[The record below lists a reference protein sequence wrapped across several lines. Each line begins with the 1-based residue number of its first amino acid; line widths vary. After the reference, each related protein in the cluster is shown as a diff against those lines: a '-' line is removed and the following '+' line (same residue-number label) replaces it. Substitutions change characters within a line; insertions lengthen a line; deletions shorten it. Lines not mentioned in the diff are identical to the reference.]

1 MTVSSDSADGGSGVD
16 SARFQRRPA
25 GGGAWT
31 TIDTDTSSPY
41 STSWDTTPLADG
53 DYDLRV
59 LTTDQAGNTFTS
71 ATRTVTVDNTAPS
84 VTVTAPTGFVNA
96 AAPDPFTATA
106 TTPDGDVQDVE
117 LFSCSNVSVN
127 CSSGSWVSLGVDGS
141 APYSASWPVDPDG
154 NRALRAVATDGAG
167 NTGSDVVNVT
177 VDRTSPTG
185 SLTAPAD
192 GTFVTATV
200 AVSSDSAD
208 GGSGVDSARFQRR
221 PAGGGAWTTID
232 TDTSSP
238 YSTSWDTTPLA
249 DGDYDLRVLTTDQAG
264 NTFTSGTRTVTV
276 DNSAPSTPV
285 VTLSESSPF
294 AYASGAEVFVNT
306 DETGSYDVEA
316 TSSDAHSGI
325 DKMRF
330 PGPTDDSSSPYRASY
345 GFSDL
350 AGAQSVTA
358 FNGVGLTA
366 STPFTVTPDTA
377 EPSGGSVGY
386 PDGYDADG
394 DVTITVDA
402 GADALSGVAPG
413 AAVLERRTVTLSGGT
428 CDPFGGGWSAVT
440 SPDTVA
446 SGLCAEY
453 RYRVSDRVGNEAA
466 YTSANV
472 VKVDL
477 VDPVAP
483 ALALVESSPFAHV
496 VGTEIFVNTD
506 ETGSYDVQATTSDA
520 ASGLDKVVFP
530 AGVEDTSPPFA
541 ATYDL
546 GDLLGV
552 ETVTAHD
559 RAGNTASSDFEVTED
574 VTDPST
580 SDDTAS
586 IGSTWQTVPVTVTLT
601 PTDGRSGVA
610 ATYYT
615 TDGSVPTTSSDEG
628 TSIDLTSDGVYT
640 IRYFSV
646 DNVGNVEPVR
656 TAFTT
661 IRIDQTSPSA
671 PVITLDESSQYAHV
685 SGSEI
690 FVNTAETGS
699 FGVSATSSDAGSGI
713 HRISFPG
720 GIDDTTSPYS
730 TTYDLDDLSG
740 SQTVTAHDVAGL
752 TASATFTV
760 TPDTAAPTGGFVD
773 YPDGFDADGTVT
785 VAVDAGSDALSG
797 VNPGSGVL
805 ERRTS
810 ALSGAAC
817 APFVGGWSAVTSPD
831 TVPDSTCARYRYRV
845 FDRVGNEAIYTLPT
859 STVKVDLTDPQT
871 TIDSAP
877 SDPSNDTSPD
887 VAFSSSEPA
896 STFQCR
902 LDGGAWSA
910 CASPESLAGLARRQ
924 PHVPGAR
931 DRRGRSHGRQPR
943 LAHLDGGH
951 RGAEHVLRRHAAG
964 SVQRR
969 RADLRVLGERD
980 RAPPSSAG
988 STEASGRS
996 ARARRRSGCS
1006 PTAATRSR
1014 RARSTPPATSTR
1026 PPPRMRGRWTP
1037 SPPTRPSP
1045 SFPPTRPTTRRR
1057 PSSSPR
1063 TRQARASSAAST
1075 PAPGARA
1082 PARRPSAH
1090 WPTAATPSRSG
1101 PRIPPAT
1108 RRPRRSRT
1116 HGSSTQERRRV
1127 TITQPSGFVN
1137 ASDADPYTLR
1147 ATSPDGDVAD
1157 VEFFRCSDDST
1168 DCATGSWVSLGTD
1181 STAPYEAS
1189 WPLDPDGN
1197 RALRAVA
1204 TDTASNSG
1212 ADVVDTT
1219 IDRTVPATAIDS
1231 APSDPSAST
1240 TASFELSA
1248 SEGGDLLRVPPRRG
1262 LLGRL
1267 LEPAGLFEPD
1277 RGQPHVPRP
1286 RDRRRRQR
1294 RPDPGD
1300 LLVDGRHRRSADD
1313 HRRRPERPERQPGAE
1328 LRVLLQRARLH
1339 LRVPARRRCLGRLRR
1354 ARTATPASPT
1364 AATRSACGRS
1374 TPRETSTRRRRPT
1387 RGRSTRRRPAA
1398 AWPTRASTCAA
1409 RSA

>member
-25 GGGAWT
+25 GGGTWT

-276 DNSAPSTPV
+276 DNSAPSTPL

-413 AAVLERRTVTLSGGT
+413 SAVLERRTVTLSGGT

-477 VDPVAP
+477 VDPAAP

-586 IGSTWQTVPVTVTLT
+586 IGSTWQTAPVTVTLT

-640 IRYFSV
+640 IRYFSL

-877 SDPSNDTSPD
+877 SDPSNDTAPD

-910 CASPESLAGLARRQ
+910 CTSPESLAGLADGSHTFQVRATDAAGHTDASPASHTWTVDAVAPNTSFDDMPPDPSNDDAPTFEFSANETGSTFECRLDGGLWTRLLEPGDDRAARRRQ

-931 DRRGRSHGRQPR
+931 DRRRGQRRLVPR
-943 LAHLDGGH
+943 LVRVDGGH
-951 RGAEHVLRRHAAG
+951 RRPQHVLLRR
-964 SVQRR
+964 SRR
-969 RADLRVLGERD
+969 PDERHDADLRVLRERGRLELPVPPRRRPLGRVHQPGDRRPIGRRQPHLRGPGHGYRRQPGDRAGVVHMDRRRRSADGDDHAAERLRQRFRRRPLHAAGDEPRRGRRRRRVLPLLRRLDGLRDGLVGLPRYRLDGAVRGLLAARPRRKPRAPSRRD
-980 RAPPSSAG
+980 RHHLQLGSRRRRHDDRPHSAGDRDRLRPVRPEREHNRELRAQRQRGRRPPSSAALTRALG
-988 STEASGRS
+988 AP
-996 ARARRRSGCS
+996 ARARR
-1006 PTAATRSR
+1006 AI
-1014 RARSTPPATSTR
+1014 RA
-1026 PPPRMRGRWTP
+1026 
-1037 SPPTRPSP
+1037 
-1045 SFPPTRPTTRRR
+1045 
-1057 PSSSPR
+1057 
-1063 TRQARASSAAST
+1063 
-1075 PAPGARA
+1075 
-1082 PARRPSAH
+1082 
-1090 WPTAATPSRSG
+1090 
-1101 PRIPPAT
+1101 
-1108 RRPRRSRT
+1108 
-1116 HGSSTQERRRV
+1116 
-1127 TITQPSGFVN
+1127 
-1137 ASDADPYTLR
+1137 
-1147 ATSPDGDVAD
+1147 
-1157 VEFFRCSDDST
+1157 
-1168 DCATGSWVSLGTD
+1168 
-1181 STAPYEAS
+1181 
-1189 WPLDPDGN
+1189 
-1197 RALRAVA
+1197 
-1204 TDTASNSG
+1204 
-1212 ADVVDTT
+1212 
-1219 IDRTVPATAIDS
+1219 
-1231 APSDPSAST
+1231 
-1240 TASFELSA
+1240 
-1248 SEGGDLLRVPPRRG
+1248 
-1262 LLGRL
+1262 
-1267 LEPAGLFEPD
+1267 
-1277 RGQPHVPRP
+1277 
-1286 RDRRRRQR
+1286 
-1294 RPDPGD
+1294 
-1300 LLVDGRHRRSADD
+1300 
-1313 HRRRPERPERQPGAE
+1313 
-1328 LRVLLQRARLH
+1328 
-1339 LRVPARRRCLGRLRR
+1339 
-1354 ARTATPASPT
+1354 
-1364 AATRSACGRS
+1364 
-1374 TPRETSTRRRRPT
+1374 
-1387 RGRSTRRRPAA
+1387 
-1398 AWPTRASTCAA
+1398 
-1409 RSA
+1409 